1 MPQTNNG
8 HLLNRLSVAQ
18 KLAILP
24 FVFVIGISATLI
36 LMITQLQNQKQD
48 AVVVHLGN
56 SVRVLQERYFNE
68 VFLDASGLAADSRET
83 QRTMVKTTT
92 LLRDGGNLGS
102 YSGLNDLVVIP
113 PAATRSI
120 QDKLSNCLKQIDDYV
135 RVGEIYLAMSKT
147 DPARSQVLTSLRE
160 SSKKLDTQLLETVQ
174 EFTIL
179 SEDKIS
185 SFISRQIAACVILI
199 FVSGAIAWLI
209 TRQVTTPLRH
219 LVRVADGIANGDLRQ
234 EKLRSSSTAELGKLS
249 NVFNTMLD
257 NLRDLASQNISVAK
271 NLSAASA
278 EVLASVQQQ
287 AAATKQQAASVQE
300 TTTTMEEIGQ
310 SGVQIADRAR
320 QVSATAADA
329 AQAGSTGLEAVQN
342 TNRNMI
348 AIREQVEAVAEKIVM
363 LSERTQAIGEIIAT
377 VTDIAEQSNLLA
389 LNAAIEAAAAGE
401 HGRSFSVVAN
411 EIKNLADQAKESTV
425 RVRSILGD
433 IQSGINSSVMLTEEA
448 VKRVESG
455 KQLAE
460 IAENTILQM
469 ANTSKDSTFAFQQIV
484 GATSQQQIGFEQIT
498 LALRA
503 ISNGADQNAA
513 SNSLLERAAMSLNV
527 MGQQLQSTA
536 ERYQI

>member
-1 MPQTNNG
+1 MPHINNG
-8 HLLNRLSVAQ
+8 HILNRLSVAQ

-56 SVRVLQERYFNE
+56 SVRVLQERYLNE
-68 VFLDASGLAADSRET
+68 VFLDASGLLAESRET
-83 QRTMVKTTT
+83 LRTMVKTTT

-102 YSGLNDLVVIP
+102 FSGLNDLDVIP
-113 PAATRSI
+113 AAVTTSL
-120 QDKLSNCLKQIDDYV
+120 QNKLSDCLKQIDAYA
-135 RVGEIYLAMSKT
+135 RLGEIYLAMPKSDPERSK
-147 DPARSQVLTSLRE
+147 ALMSLKE
-160 SSKKLDTQLLETVQ
+160 ASKMLDMQLLETIQ

-179 SEDKIS
+179 SEGKIS

-234 EKLRSSSTAELGKLS
+234 EKLASSSTAELGKLS

-257 NLRDLASQNISVAK
+257 NVRDLASQNISVAK

-503 ISNGADQNAA
+503 ITNGAEQNAA